1 MAKFRMVYTA
11 FWEDAKVVEELTP
24 EDKYFFLYLLTNAK
38 TTQIGIYSITKRQMA
53 FDLGYSMESVQVLL
67 DRFVRNHEMIKY
79 NPKTREIA
87 IHNWGKY
94 NLNRGGKPV
103 LDCVEAE
110 LREVKDVTLIDYV
123 KESVWKPEL
132 RELFEHFC
140 DLGQVSD
147 VFDESSTIRGQEEEK
162 EKEEYKEK
170 QQQEQQYAL
179 TQENVAKIVKF
190 WDENGFGINNIH
202 GKKQLLSWLDDTEFQ
217 VPEEVV
223 LKALHIACENDVRKF
238 KYVEAV
244 LHNWHNASLLT
255 VEEIEHHISKHKEKI
270 ITYDPARDRF

>member
-1 MAKFRMVYTA
+1 LY
-11 FWEDAKVVEELTP
+11 
-24 EDKYFFLYLLTNAK
+24 KYVQN
-38 TTQIGIYSITKRQMA
+38 Q
-53 FDLGYSMESVQVLL
+53 DL
-67 DRFVRNHEMIKY
+67 IK
-79 NPKTREIA
+79 NNTKTRNIA

-123 KESVWKPEL
+123 KKSVWKPEL

-147 VFDESSTIRGQEEEK
+147 VFDESSSIRGKEEEK

-179 TQENVAKIVKF
+179 TQENVAKIVRF
-190 WDENGFGINNIH
+190 RDENG
-202 GKKQLLSWLDDTEFQ
+202 
-217 VPEEVV
+217 
-223 LKALHIACENDVRKF
+223 
-238 KYVEAV
+238 
-244 LHNWHNASLLT
+244 
-255 VEEIEHHISKHKEKI
+255 
-270 ITYDPARDRF
+270 